1 MTARKSTKASV
12 IAPPESLAE
21 TDLAPRNKAAYVA
34 PPAPEKPAPA
44 AENIGV
50 EPWDAKPL
58 RDAITDAA
66 QSINPERGDTDPGQ
80 PVTPAEPAAAQAPV
94 QNIFN
99 DPSALL
105 QALLAAGVKFPEAAS
120 PTPAPVAP
128 PVVQTRRLVTN
139 RVVSYL
145 HALSEIDADQFG
157 KKLDDLT
164 EMLVAR
170 SRARTEDARRLQDM
184 TAAMHIYQEFEELWL
199 KGSQIAQPR

>member
-21 TDLAPRNKAAYVA
+21 TDLSPRNKTAYVA
-34 PPAPEKPAPA
+34 PPVPETPAPTVA
-44 AENIGV
+44 NIGTD
-50 EPWDAKPL
+50 PLDAKLL
-58 RDAITDAA
+58 RDATTDAA
-66 QSINPERGDTDPGQ
+66 QSINPERGTDPGQ
-80 PVTPAEPAAAQAPV
+80 PVASAEPAAEQAPV

-105 QALLAAGVKFPEAAS
+105 QALLAAGAKFPEAAA

-128 PVVQTRRLVTN
+128 PVAPTRRLVTN